1 MKVQFKKLH
10 ENAKMPIKVNN
21 SDFCYDMYAAWVEK
35 LDPYTY
41 RYHTGIAV
49 QIQRAAEPIE
59 LLDEDRFA
67 EAIAIDLRH
76 SPILLSLDARPR
88 SSVWKTGMILTNCEG
103 TIDEGYTGEICA
115 VFMHLDQYKPKYEAG
130 DRIMQVKIG
139 FTLPIEWE
147 EVSEFQQTGYNQ
159 QRGDRGWGSSG
170 LGRNDVELHA
180 QEGGEA

>member
-1 MKVQFKKLH
+1 MKVEFIKLH
-10 ENAKMPIKVNN
+10 ENAKMPVKANQG
-21 SDFCYDMYAAWVEK
+21 DFCYDMYAAWVEQ

-49 QIQRAAEPIE
+49 QIKRAAEPIHIDPATGDITAAE
-59 LLDEDRFA
+59 L
-67 EAIAIDLRH
+67 H
-76 SPILLSLDARPR
+76 NSPVLLSLDARPR

-147 EVSEFQQTGYNQ
+147 EVSEFQPTEYNQ

-170 LGRNDVELHA
+170 RGHDDVELHA